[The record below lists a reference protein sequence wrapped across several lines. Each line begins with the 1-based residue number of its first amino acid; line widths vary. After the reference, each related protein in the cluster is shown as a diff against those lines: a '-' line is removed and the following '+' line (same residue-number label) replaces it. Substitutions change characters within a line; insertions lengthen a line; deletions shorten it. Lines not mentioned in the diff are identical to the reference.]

1 MYAPKFRSWMTDWER
16 FDESLDAKLD
26 VMAKDAMAEIHAM
39 VEAAMPKEA
48 EPKPF
53 DYFAGLGQ
61 SSPYCSLNAAQLQ
74 SQLMDNQYHGQ
85 QGAYNSIV
93 TLFG

>member
-26 VMAKDAMAEIHAM
+26 KMAEEIMVEIHAM

-53 DYFAGLGQ
+53 DYFAGMGQ
-61 SSPYCSLNAAQLQ
+61 SFYGPLNAAQLQ
-74 SQLMDNQYHGQ
+74 NQLMNNQYCRG
-85 QGAYNSIV
+85 QGAYNSIGN
-93 TLFG
+93 LFG